1 MILAR
6 NKKARSL
13 EFETFGT
20 VFRFLILC
28 DIDQIPIK
36 RTLLKLSLLL
46 RDNLGVRFLLLFGF
60 LFRCHSLNL
69 KKVGNV
75 VFSNG

>member
-13 EFETFGT
+13 EFETLGT
-20 VFRFLILC
+20 VFRLLIRR
-28 DIDQIPIK
+28 DVNQIPVN
-36 RTLLKLSLLL
+36 RTFFELSLLL

-60 LFRCHSLNL
+60 LFRCLCFTL